1 MTAPTMRAVTLPD
14 GTAAPAL
21 GMAPGTWVRT
31 PTGTTSSWTPFA
43 RASTSA

>member
-21 GMAPGTWVRT
+21 GMGTWYM
-31 PTGTTSSWTPFA
+31 GEDSDSHHI
-43 RASTSA
+43 